1 MGTFLL
7 GIESVFV
14 PCEILLLGE
23 WYLFDLV
30 ALTFAS
36 SVAKCSNLRMLLCIV
51 GNGVHEI
58 D

>member
-1 MGTFLL
+1 MGTILL
-7 GIESVFV
+7 GVESVFV

-30 ALTFAS
+30 ALTCAASFALTS
-36 SVAKCSNLRMLLCIV
+36 LLLVSV